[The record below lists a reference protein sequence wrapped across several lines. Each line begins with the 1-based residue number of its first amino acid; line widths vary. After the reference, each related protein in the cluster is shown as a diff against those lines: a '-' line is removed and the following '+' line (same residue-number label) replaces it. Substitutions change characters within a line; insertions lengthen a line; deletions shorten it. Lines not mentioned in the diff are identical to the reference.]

1 MSINNDLSLYIR
13 QKALDEG
20 ALLVGYTKIRRVEPV
35 IVLGFPFT
43 EKWFFNQP
51 LKISKML
58 KKEYTISKHVQNTIS
73 NILVD
78 EGYTSHQK
86 TILSLYGDFR
96 PLAVS
101 AGLGDWGRNGIVS
114 NKQYG
119 SGLLFGAIF
128 TNAPLEIKD
137 KDKEYPYQKHCINC
151 EQCIKSCP
159 VNAFENNTFHTSRCF
174 PYVIRG
180 CSECVKVCS
189 IKN

>member
-1 MSINNDLSLYIR
+1 MSINTDLSIYIK

-35 IVLGFPFT
+35 IVFGFPFT

-51 LKISKML
+51 LKISNMIRKNYVL
-58 KKEYTISKHVQNTIS
+58 STHVQNTIS
-73 NILVD
+73 NILMK

-101 AGLGDWGRNGIVS
+101 ANLGDWGRNGIVA
-114 NKQYG
+114 NEKYG
-119 SGLLFGAIF
+119 SGLLFSAIF
-128 TNAPLEIKD
+128 TNAPLALDIP
-137 KDKEYPYQKHCINC
+137 KEDVSQNHCINC

-159 VNAFENNTFHTSRCF
+159 ANAFENNTFHTSRCL

-180 CSECVKVCS
+180 CSECIKACS
-189 IKN
+189 R